1 MKFTQEERDALNHI
15 CLDESTKIIQ
25 YLEKEKERQRK
36 LNLLTII
43 LTTIGTV
50 CSAIAAITS
59 IIALIQ

>member
-25 YLEKEKERQRK
+25 YLEKAKERQRK